1 MPLFSA
7 TPAYAVFTFCQLP
20 WRPLITLVSLG
31 KKGNDYR
38 GAKNALEKYTLPYP
52 VFASTNFAK
61 FTWYAVQSLQV
72 NWLIEQFNGWF
83 SPLDTI
89 LVKGDHEPEYLA
101 KTVDSPAKIV
111 FAHGFFASGLHEI
124 SHWCVAGKRRRGLDD
139 FGYWYAPDGR
149 NADEQR
155 AFEQVEIMPQAIE
168 CLLTLMCGK
177 RFEVSQDNLCADFDT
192 SHSTFAHDVAN
203 RTLQLWQTGEKL
215 PSDAKFLLSQLQPL
229 RPLPLTVFD
238 IKKNFLS
245 N

>member
-111 FAHGFFASGLHEI
+111 FAHGFFVRGLGEI
-124 SHWCVAGKRRRGLDD
+124 SHWCAAGTRRRGLDD
-139 FGYWYAPDGR
+139 VGDRNGPDGR